1 MIEYVMRIIQN
12 VFNNVNTAAETP
24 LGETVVS
31 IIVIIVV
38 GIIVCIPVMSD
49 APSFLHQDLLSDVQK
64 AMSMLQ
70 TTFIMLR
77 QTSFPAIFPMRFP
90 MLMRRI

>member
-1 MIEYVMRIIQN
+1 MYYFNYDEDNHPVDFDVFFGYSSSGDPAVMIK
-12 VFNNVNTAAETP
+12 T
-24 LGETVVS
+24 GEKHDYTGEDTRDVRY
-31 IIVIIVV
+31 
-38 GIIVCIPVMSD
+38 PE
-49 APSFLHQDLLSDVQK
+49 FLHQDLLSNVQK

-77 QTSFPAIFPMRFP
+77 QTSFPAIYPMRFP